1 VKRTRLFVLAEAY
14 VDGTLDAAGR
24 AELAAAVTADP
35 TVKLRFVEQVL
46 LAHRLRATLRPREGD
61 TWTRIATRLGPEA
74 GEQGRKLADRV
85 EATIDRRV
93 RRRASVPWALAGLV
107 AAAAVF
113 AFVVTRTHRTSPVA
127 RGNRDRPPILASTPP
142 ASPPA
147 PGPELAVIPP
157 PSPSPSPSPSSPA
170 AGPPAGVAV
179 PAHPAPPA
187 GPRGKMVA
195 EVEASDEPVLAR
207 RSDLV
212 QYLGFDRPFRGMLA
226 GRLRPRF
233 AGLGPGLTGNGL
245 RVAFLGNRAGLAAGG
260 VRVFIATA
268 AQSKSAPAEPPP
280 DELHLRYYLRLGADF
295 DFAGGGVL
303 PGLCI
308 GQCAPARRGRG
319 AEGVLVRPHWT
330 PLGELVFQPLPGTLP
345 KDRRWKRF
353 LETDRWLVL
362 EVRAKLNSPGASD
375 GIVEGW
381 LGGDK
386 VVSLTGLRLR
396 DDAATH
402 LEGVMFEAA
411 YKGRRRGTPAREAE
425 MTFDDLAVAGGY
437 IGPRQAGP

>member
-1 VKRTRLFVLAEAY
+1 VTRTRLFVLAEAY

-35 TVKLRFVEQVL
+35 TMKLRFVEQVL

-93 RRRASVPWALAGLV
+93 RRRTSVPWALAGLV

-113 AFVVTRTHRTSPVA
+113 AFVVTRAHRNPPVA
-127 RGNRDRPPILASTPP
+127 RGNRDRPPILANTPA

-147 PGPELAVIPP
+147 PAPELTVAPRLPPPSP
-157 PSPSPSPSPSSPA
+157 PSPSPA
-170 AGPPAGVAV
+170 AGHPAGVAV
-179 PAHPAPPA
+179 PAPPAPPA
-187 GPRGKMVA
+187 GARGKMVA
-195 EVEASDEPVLAR
+195 EAEGSEEPVLAR

-245 RVAFLGNRAGLAAGG
+245 RVAFVGNRAGLAAGG

-268 AQSKSAPAEPPP
+268 AQSKSAPAEPPR
-280 DELHLRYYLRLGADF
+280 DELYLRYYLRLGADF

-303 PGLCI
+303 PGLCV
-308 GQCAPARRGRG
+308 GQCAPARPPRG

-345 KDRRWKRF
+345 RDRRWKRF
-353 LETDRWLVL
+353 LETDRWVVL
-362 EVRAKLNSPGASD
+362 EIRVKLNSPGASD

-381 LGGDK
+381 VGGDK

-425 MTFDDLAVAGGY
+425 MTFDDMAVAGGY